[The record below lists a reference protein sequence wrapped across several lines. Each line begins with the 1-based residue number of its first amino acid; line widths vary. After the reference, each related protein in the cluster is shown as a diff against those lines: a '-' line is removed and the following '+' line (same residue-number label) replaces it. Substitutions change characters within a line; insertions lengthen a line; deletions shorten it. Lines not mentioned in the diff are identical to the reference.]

1 MLSRTCNKG
10 KCRIHLKGEKKMG
23 IAEAIGA
30 LCFGLVVGWI
40 TYRSIRRKEE
50 GVSLGD
56 ISAVIGA
63 VGGAAVTALF
73 KSGPMFGMYCIGLAL
88 GFFLYLVTA
97 LLIAASKGD
106 LSVVDEWMGSGS
118 GRSRTRG
125 D

>member
-1 MLSRTCNKG
+1 
-10 KCRIHLKGEKKMG
+10 MG
-23 IAEAIGA
+23 VAEAIGA

-50 GVSLGD
+50 GASLGD

-97 LLIAASKGD
+97 LLIAASRGD

-118 GRSRTRG
+118 GRSKTRG